1 MTKKQILIA
10 AMLTLQT
17 VAMAAAGDTLTVRI
31 KGMHCDHCAHKVMK
45 ALEPLKGIDDIQ
57 FNLERR
63 TATIAYDAATTPK
76 DSIESRLAATK
87 RYAPSPYSK
96 DEAIAAKYGIHIDD
110 MHCQKCFNRIKARL
124 QPIEG
129 IDSIAPNIDEQ
140 YVTVDYDANKT
151 DKATIRKAVADLG
164 FSPVNH
170 YTSEKAAYAYL
181 LIPEKDAQ
189 DEETYEKVLALK
201 GVEDVCV
208 NAKRKA
214 LAVTF
219 VNTETSEEQLMEDL
233 KNQGINATLPPLHVC
248 KEKE

>member
-10 AMLTLQT
+10 AALTIQT
-17 VAMAAAGDTLTVRI
+17 AALAAAGDTLTVRI

-57 FNLERR
+57 INLERR

-96 DEAIAAKYGIHIDD
+96 DEVITAKYGMHIDD
-110 MHCQKCFNRIKARL
+110 MHCQKCFNRIQAKL

-129 IDSIAPNIDEQ
+129 IDSMAPHIDEQ
-140 YVTVDYDANKT
+140 YITVHYDANKT
-151 DKATIRKAVADLG
+151 DKATIRKTVSDLG
-164 FSPVNH
+164 FTPVNH
-170 YTSEKAAYAYL
+170 YTSDKVEYAYL

-189 DEETYEKVLALK
+189 DEETFEKVLALK
-201 GVEDVCV
+201 GVEDVSV
-208 NAKRKA
+208 NARRKA
-214 LAVTF
+214 LAITF
-219 VNTETSEEQLMEDL
+219 VTAETSEEQLMKDL
-233 KNQGINATLPPLHVC
+233 KKSGIKATLPPLHKC
-248 KEKE
+248 KEK